1 MDPYRIVYSPWVTE
15 KTQRQME
22 AENKVEFLV
31 NRRANKAE
39 IKKAI
44 ESLYEVKVEKV
55 NTRIC
60 KEGKH
65 ATVKFARPYKADEIA
80 TRIGVF

>member
-1 MDPYRIVYSPWVTE
+1 MDPYEIIYNPWVTE
-15 KTQRQME
+15 KTQRNME
-22 AENKVEFLV
+22 EENKLEFIV
-31 NRRANKAE
+31 NRRAGKQD
-39 IKKAI
+39 IGKAI
-44 ESLYEVKVEKV
+44 EMLYEVKVEKV
-55 NTRIC
+55 NTRIS

>member
-1 MDPYRIVYSPWVTE
+1 MDPYRIIYHPWVTE

-22 AENKVEFLV
+22 EENKLEFIV
-31 NRRANKAE
+31 NRRANKPE
-39 IKKAI
+39 IKKAV
-44 ESLYEVKVEKV
+44 ETLYEVKVEKI
-55 NTRIC
+55 NTRIQ

-65 ATVKFARPYKADEIA
+65 ATIKFAKPYKADEVA

>member
-1 MDPYRIVYSPWVTE
+1 MDPYRIIYHPWVTE
-15 KTQRQME
+15 KTQRHME
-22 AENKVEFLV
+22 EENKMEFIV
-31 NRRANKAE
+31 NRRASKPV
-39 IKKAI
+39 IKKAV
-44 ESLYEVKVEKV
+44 ETLYEVKVQKV

-65 ATVKFARPYKADEIA
+65 ATVKFAKPYKADEIA

>member
-1 MDPYRIVYSPWVTE
+1 MDPYRIIYNPWVTE
-15 KTQRQME
+15 KTQRQMAE
-22 AENKVEFLV
+22 ENKLEFIV
-31 NRRANKAE
+31 NRRANKTE

-44 ESLYEVKVEKV
+44 ESLYDVKIEKI

-65 ATVKFARPYKADEIA
+65 ATVKFAKGYKANEYA
-80 TRIGVF
+80 TRMGVF